1 MVLSTPQFVYD
12 PSTLEFQEHI
22 WDVYRTLRDEY
33 PVYVDEA
40 RHQYVLSRFDD
51 VWRAVNDWESFS
63 SVVEEAGNFLP
74 QMIYMDPVRHTQL
87 RALVSRA
94 FTPKRVAE
102 IEPLTRSIARD
113 LVDGIAAR
121 GRCDLQHDYAAVLP
135 SMVIGK
141 MIGVPDEHIDDFRS
155 WTDSFLEIQ
164 GPQDYLD
171 SLGKCY
177 ELFAE
182 LLAERRR
189 APRDD
194 LMSALLAAE
203 VEGQRLREEELLG
216 FCFLLVL
223 AGNDTTASLIG
234 TGAVLLATDPE
245 QRAVLVR
252 DPSSWANAV
261 EEINRLESP
270 AQVLP
275 RTTTCDVELH
285 GTVIPSGSRV
295 MLVWGS
301 ANHDEREFTGSGA
314 VRHRPRDHEA
324 PRLRPRRPLLPR
336 RQPGSAGGTRRVRGV
351 ARPASRLRARRHPT
365 SDHVNL
371 GPGVWRGTAPL
382 HRVILSRQLLEP
394 VPEGSLEL
402 PVANRM
408 DRDQASQL
416 PAVGGGRGI
425 DHGEVLGEHVPL
437 GRDAAQDGDVT
448 GTGEERRERLG
459 GSSAVVGF
467 EARRCTGAVD
477 SHRELMLG
485 RDERAHITGTQS
497 LDEPVE

>member
-1 MVLSTPQFVYD
+1 LAVQAAQFVYD
-12 PSTLEFQEHI
+12 PSTPAFQEQI

-40 RHQYVLSRFDD
+40 KQQYVLSRFDD
-51 VWRAVNDWESFS
+51 VWRAVNDWETFS
-63 SVVEEAGNFLP
+63 SVVAEADNFLP
-74 QMIYMDPVRHTQL
+74 QMIYIDPVRHTQL

-102 IEPLTRSIARD
+102 IEPRTRAIARD
-113 LVDGIAAR
+113 LVDGLAAR
-121 GRCDLQHDYAAVLP
+121 GRGDLQHEYASVLP
-135 SMVIGK
+135 SVVIGT
-141 MIGVPDEHIDDFRS
+141 MIGIPDDRIDDFRS

-164 GPQDYLD
+164 GPQDYMD

-203 VEGQRLREEELLG
+203 VDGQQLTEEELLG

-234 TGAVLLATDPE
+234 SGTVLLANDPE
-245 QRAVLVR
+245 QRAMLVH
-252 DPSSWANAV
+252 DPSLWPNAV

-275 RTTTCDVELH
+275 RTTTRDVELH

-301 ANHDEREFTGSGA
+301 ANHDEREFPDPERFDIRRTITKHLAFGHGTHFCLGSNLA
-314 VRHRPRDHEA
+314 RLEA
-324 PRLRPRRPLLPR
+324 RVAFEELHARLPDYELAGTPRRITSIWARAFGEIPLR
-336 RQPGSAGGTRRVRGV
+336 FT
-351 ARPASRLRARRHPT
+351 
-365 SDHVNL
+365 
-371 GPGVWRGTAPL
+371 
-382 HRVILSRQLLEP
+382 
-394 VPEGSLEL
+394 
-402 PVANRM
+402 
-408 DRDQASQL
+408 
-416 PAVGGGRGI
+416 
-425 DHGEVLGEHVPL
+425 
-437 GRDAAQDGDVT
+437 
-448 GTGEERRERLG
+448 
-459 GSSAVVGF
+459 
-467 EARRCTGAVD
+467 
-477 SHRELMLG
+477 
-485 RDERAHITGTQS
+485 
-497 LDEPVE
+497 